1 MSGGQGKDGVTLRRR
16 AFVVSALASLSA
28 CGGGGGGESG
38 FSAPVPPPTE
48 GGVPPTASPPNA
60 PPPSNGSPPPGPAGV
75 PPPPVPEPPP
85 AAPGPVPLPPPPPP
99 PAEPPPAPEAPPVS
113 IDSRIVLQP
122 INMTRMVLLKGYH
135 EFGRYERYRRI
146 QVLESGP
153 VSLQFQGFDF
163 SGGGVQRALQGTRYT
178 LLADGVEV
186 ASANVTAGTLQSK
199 FDFDTSV
206 LAPGW
211 RKLEIGGLAAS
222 ETNPA
227 WFVFVKR
234 GTAVTPDSMPVVRGT
249 YELVQRTDSM
259 HAWAMAPVRFSP
271 TPRPLARRNCVP
283 FTTPLTRP
291 DLHCMQL
298 VPLRTGDIDR
308 PNRNAAGVVSTFD
321 QQVYFWHSMSGVKPA
336 VALLDGPRGV
346 GTICFAT
353 HIEIGKAAPDG
364 VPRNNLYVVDP
375 WRVCKVS
382 EDGTIKTL
390 VGYRHRDMA
399 SYWEDPADVE
409 LVGDWS
415 AVPEGRRG
423 FHELWGMA
431 WDERTLVIN
440 EAAARIPA
448 ENNEQPH
455 VAGPVMFVSDTQNN
469 RICKVEFSA
478 TSHTT
483 PAKVTEF
490 VSDSPDAWDVVYS
503 SGVIYVSERKA
514 HRINAYDARTGAFI
528 RTVVSG
534 AALATVNVNR
544 FVVAGASLPVIQAQP
559 CVAPEGLYKL
569 PDDPWLYFGSYA
581 MQQVR
586 RVHLVTGEVQVV
598 CDVPVD
604 GNTQFFKI
612 AVSDGTFGPRGTVFV
627 SSWTAAQFGFPF
639 TWLPEEGPRFER
651 WSGPSRHWSWYE
663 NDLGT
668 GNWGEFTYSM
678 AVGVGQGRL
687 VVGGAGEGL
696 FVISRRNAGDPV
708 TNTSIQRGARE
719 FKTRG
724 LHLLH
729 GHSGYG
735 YYGIPLPWGSSAD
748 LDAYFTFNGHTRS

>member
-1 MSGGQGKDGVTLRRR
+1 MSGGQGSGGVVLKRR
-16 AFVVSALASLSA
+16 AFVVSALAGLSA
-28 CGGGGGGESG
+28 CGGGGGGEAG
-38 FSAPVPPPTE
+38 FTSAPPPTNS
-48 GGVPPTASPPNA
+48 GDPPVGSPPVIQPPTNA
-60 PPPSNGSPPPGPAGV
+60 PPPPGPAGV
-75 PPPPVPEPPP
+75 PPPAPPAVDPPP
-85 AAPGPVPLPPPPPP
+85 PGPVPIPPPPPP

-113 IDSRIVLQP
+113 IDPRIVLQP
-122 INMTRMVLLKGYH
+122 INMTRMVVLKGYH
-135 EFGRYERYRRI
+135 EFGRYERFRRI

-163 SGGGVQRALQGTRYT
+163 SGGGVQRALAGTRYT
-178 LLADGVEV
+178 LLADGREIAATTV
-186 ASANVTAGTLQSK
+186 AAGTLQSQFE
-199 FDFDTSV
+199 FDASV

-211 RKLEIGGLAAS
+211 RKLEIGGLATG

-227 WFVFVKR
+227 WFVFVRR
-234 GTAVTPDSMPVVRGT
+234 GSTVTPEWMPVVRGT
-249 YELVQRTDSM
+249 YELVQRSDSM
-259 HAWAMAPVRFSP
+259 HAWAQAPVRYSP
-271 TPRPLARRNCVP
+271 TPRPLARRSYATFN
-283 FTTPLTRP
+283 TPLTRA
-291 DLHCMQL
+291 DMHCAQL

-308 PNRNAAGVVSTFD
+308 PNRNASGVVSTFD
-321 QQVYFWHSMSGVKPA
+321 QQVYFWHSMSGAKPG

-399 SYWEDPADVE
+399 SYWEEPANVE

-415 AVPEGRRG
+415 AIPESRRG

-431 WDERTLVIN
+431 WDERTLNIN
-440 EAAARIPA
+440 ELAARIPS
-448 ENNEQPH
+448 ENNEKPH
-455 VAGPVMFVSDTQNN
+455 VTGPVMFLADTQNN

-490 VSDSPDAWDVVYS
+490 IADSPDAWDVVYS
-503 SGVIYVSERKA
+503 NGSIYVTERTA
-514 HRINAYDARTGAFI
+514 HRINQYDATTGAFI

-534 AALATVNVNR
+534 APLATVNVNR
-544 FVVAGASLPVIQAQP
+544 FVVRGASLASIRAQP

-569 PDDPWLYFGSYA
+569 PDDPWLYFGSFA
-581 MQQVR
+581 MQQVK
-586 RVHLVTGEVQVV
+586 RVHLQTGEVQVV

-604 GNTQFFKI
+604 GNTQYLKI
-612 AVSDGTFGPRGTVFV
+612 AVSDGTFGPKGTVFV
-627 SSWTAAQFGFPF
+627 SSWTAAHFGFPF
-639 TWLPEEGPRFER
+639 TWLPEVGPRFER

-663 NDLGT
+663 SDPGP

-678 AVGVGQGRL
+678 AVAVGQGRL

-696 FVISRRNAGDPV
+696 MVISRRNAGDPI
-708 TNTSIQRGARE
+708 TGTSIQRGARE

-729 GHSGYG
+729 GHNGFG
-735 YYGIPLPWGSSAD
+735 YYGLPLPWGVSTD
-748 LDAYFTFNGHTRS
+748 LDNYFSFYGHTRS